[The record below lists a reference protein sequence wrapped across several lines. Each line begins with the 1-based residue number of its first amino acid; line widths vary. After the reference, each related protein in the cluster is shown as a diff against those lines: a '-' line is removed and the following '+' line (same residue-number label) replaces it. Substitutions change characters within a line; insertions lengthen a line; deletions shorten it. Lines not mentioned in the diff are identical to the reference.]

1 MPWFRTHA
9 MCFQRDA
16 KPRKTFSYPHHLILL
31 IPWMFWCCV
40 GGPGLGNWYFMIC
53 VPIFLGDFSSTE
65 KSHSASV
72 PTLKTVEPLQ
82 SSWAKTRENWRFS
95 WRCFTTKPSRIHLPG
110 KWQNGHQ
117 QSFNLQGISWW
128 LGKNASCIGR
138 MEVIF
143 VLHSKYPSQK
153 ELYIYL
159 MLFEKRVRILIDF
172 DVKKRRY
179 QSQTISRTCWKTV
192 ESTGCCSSSQIVKI
206 IHFLK
211 GGSTLMALFTFNFPR
226 GPEGESIPPFSTH
239 PNFWCFLFPLL
250 RWRASPIRPHAP
262 NPSWMPRT
270 PIVRPI
276 RRWGRIYDGKN
287 TSWVQIFSRW
297 LFALL
302 WRDVKV
308 YHWKIKI
315 SL

>member
-1 MPWFRTHA
+1 MP
-9 MCFQRDA
+9 
-16 KPRKTFSYPHHLILL
+16 
-31 IPWMFWCCV
+31 CV
-40 GGPGLGNWYFMIC
+40 SNGMRNP
-53 VPIFLGDFSSTE
+53 E
-65 KSHSASV
+65 KHSAICIISFFWFHV
-72 PTLKTVEPLQ
+72 CFDVAMLCWWPWSWELIFHDLCTHFPGRLLLHWEVSLRICANPKNGRTFVKFVGKNPWKLKVLYDVSP
-82 SSWAKTRENWRFS
+82 
-95 WRCFTTKPSRIHLPG
+95 TKPARIHLPG

-192 ESTGCCSSSQIVKI
+192 ESTGTYSSFQIVKI

-226 GPEGESIPPFSTH
+226 GPEGESIPPFSAH

-270 PIVRPI
+270 PIVGPI